1 MSPITK
7 HQGVLQ
13 GHKKPYFICPYR
25 LKIDQI
31 ASCCPLA
38 LEIFSRTHLLRIL
51 RECHSHSPAEAR
63 SEAPPTRRLDQARKF
78 WTTPLV
84 HSSLDFV
91 KPTSCPARHRNLL
104 PSSNM
109 KMKNERRGGGIEIAP
124 AGCLQSSQPRV
135 VATGIST
142 ACEAN
147 ASTAIWWSRKT
158 DEVLLLRK
166 LGGA

>member
-1 MSPITK
+1 VLCRPPPNIGGFFKVTK
-7 HQGVLQ
+7 NLISSVHAVWRSIKSQA
-13 GHKKPYFICPYR
+13 
-25 LKIDQI
+25 I
-31 ASCCPLA
+31 AHWLWKS
-38 LEIFSRTHLLRIL
+38 FSRTHLLRIL

-135 VATGIST
+135 VATGYLN
-142 ACEAN
+142 C
-147 ASTAIWWSRKT
+147 
-158 DEVLLLRK
+158 L
-166 LGGA
+166 